1 MDAKVLLSAEEL
13 SLVQDTHWLLTK
25 NNIIE
30 KARAMFGSLAASLQ
44 KEVEQQ
50 KDKLPEAIHLFSPK
64 VFKGEY
70 YQGLPY
76 VMLDYP
82 RVFGRDDVFAL
93 RTMFWWGNFFS
104 VTLQLKGSYQRL
116 FAPVLLENRARLAKR
131 GCYVCVSADEWR
143 HDFDPSNYERI
154 QLTGTN
160 LERAAGGEFIKIAV
174 QVPLSQWNESFQ
186 WLRAHQEF
194 MIELLAG

>member
-1 MDAKVLLSAEEL
+1 MDTKILLSEEEL
-13 SLVQDTHWLLTK
+13 SLVQNTHWLLTK

-30 KARAMFGSLAASLQ
+30 KAKSMFGSLASSLQ
-44 KEVEQQ
+44 TEVEQQ
-50 KDKLPEAIHLFSPK
+50 KDKLPEAVHLFSPK

-82 RVFGRDDVFAL
+82 RVFTRDEVFAM

-104 VTLQLKGSYQRL
+104 VTLQLKGSYQQL
-116 FAPVLLENRARLAKR
+116 FGPVLLEKRSRLAKR
-131 GCYVCVSADEWR
+131 GFYVCVSADEWR
-143 HDFDPSNYERI
+143 HDFEAGNYERI

-160 LERAAGGEFIKIAV
+160 LEQAVAGSFVKIAL
-174 QVPLSQWNESFQ
+174 QVPVSQWNDAAQ
-186 WLRAHQEF
+186 LLRAHQKY
-194 MIELLAG
+194 ILELLTV